1 MNGGRCDL
9 EGKCQNQ
16 RGVVQGQL
24 TFRALQ
30 YQYIFTEE
38 NFFLLKNYI
47 ILSIFIKVW
56 VWSSPPMNLVGGK
69 KQRSST
75 LNF

>member
-9 EGKCQNQ
+9 EGNAKTRG

-24 TFRALQ
+24 TFGALQ
-30 YQYIFTEE
+30 YQYIFTKE

-56 VWSSPPMNLVGGK
+56 V
-69 KQRSST
+69 
-75 LNF
+75 